1 MNYHILEVLEG
12 LNELTIE
19 FEKGTFV
26 VKRIANMLLVL
37 KASAEAP
44 LGAVHQKK
52 KALVDYLR
60 TPLSVVSNLQIQS
73 DIAGW
78 LDSEVGSRSWLWLA
92 FWSRCLKIYVGIS
105 ISTNF

>member
-73 DIAGW
+73 DIAG
-78 LDSEVGSRSWLWLA
+78 
-92 FWSRCLKIYVGIS
+92 
-105 ISTNF
+105 